1 MAMAGRSILLTGSGS
16 GIGRAAALLFAGE
29 GGRVAVVDQDED
41 EAQATAN
48 SIRQNGG
55 EALAIGADVSREADC
70 RGMVQRALAAYG
82 RLDVAFNNAGIGA
95 SGFAVADEEEV
106 AWSRLI
112 DVNLKGIFLAMKYE
126 IPAMVGAGGGAIVN
140 TASVAG
146 LVGER
151 GIGAYSASKHGV
163 VGLTRTAALDYIGQ
177 GVRINA
183 VCPGA
188 TRTRMFGELV
198 SGPESGVLHLV
209 APPDRQNRGTGRDC
223 TRRPVSCFR
232 RRLFHRRPGA
242 GGRWRVDRAIVS
254 PAESNKRHRPAAL
267 RSNTARRLRLS
278 SVGGLHDT
286 YRTMY
291 GKHRKMRERAGC
303 A

>member
-1 MAMAGRSILLTGSGS
+1 MSGRFAGRGILVTGAGS
-16 GIGRAAALLFAGE
+16 GIGRAAAQLFANE
-29 GGRVAVVDQDED
+29 GGRVVVVDQDEN
-41 EAQATAN
+41 EAQATVT
-48 SIRQNGG
+48 SIRQAGG

-70 RGMVQRALAAYG
+70 RGMVERALAAYG
-82 RLDVAFNNAGIGA
+82 RLHVAFNNAGIGA

-106 AWSRLI
+106 TWSRLI

-126 IPAMVGAGGGAIVN
+126 IPAMVSAGGGAIVN

-188 TRTRMFGELV
+188 TRTQILANWFQDPKVESFILSRHPIGRIAE
-198 SGPESGVLHLV
+198 PEEIARAVLFLASDDASFIV
-209 APPDRQNRGTGRDC
+209 GQA
-223 TRRPVSCFR
+223 
-232 RRLFHRRPGA
+232 LA
-242 GGRWRVDRAIVS
+242 VD
-254 PAESNKRHRPAAL
+254 
-267 RSNTARRLRLS
+267 
-278 SVGGLHDT
+278 GGLT
-286 YRTMY
+286 
-291 GKHRKMRERAGC
+291 AQ
-303 A
+303 

>member
-1 MAMAGRSILLTGSGS
+1 MSGRFAGRGILVTGAGS
-16 GIGRAAALLFAGE
+16 GIGRAAAQLFANE
-29 GGRVAVVDQDED
+29 GGRVVVVDQDEN
-41 EAQATAN
+41 EAQATVT
-48 SIRQNGG
+48 SIRQAGG

-70 RGMVQRALAAYG
+70 RGMVERALAAYG
-82 RLDVAFNNAGIGA
+82 RLHVAFNNAGIGA

-106 AWSRLI
+106 TWSRLV
-112 DVNLKGIFLAMKYE
+112 DVNLKGIFLGMKYE

-188 TRTRMFGELV
+188 TRTRILASWFQDPKVESFILSRHPIGRIAE
-198 SGPESGVLHLV
+198 PEEIARAVLFLASDDASFIV
-209 APPDRQNRGTGRDC
+209 GQA
-223 TRRPVSCFR
+223 
-232 RRLFHRRPGA
+232 LA
-242 GGRWRVDRAIVS
+242 VD
-254 PAESNKRHRPAAL
+254 
-267 RSNTARRLRLS
+267 
-278 SVGGLHDT
+278 GGLT
-286 YRTMY
+286 
-291 GKHRKMRERAGC
+291 AQ
-303 A
+303 

>member
-1 MAMAGRSILLTGSGS
+1 MAMAGRFAGRGILVTGGGS

-29 GGRVAVVDQDED
+29 GGRVAVVDQDGD

-188 TRTRMFGELV
+188 TRTRMLANWFQDPKVESFILSRHPIGRIAE
-198 SGPESGVLHLV
+198 PEEIARAVLFLASDDASFIV
-209 APPDRQNRGTGRDC
+209 GQA
-223 TRRPVSCFR
+223 
-232 RRLFHRRPGA
+232 LA
-242 GGRWRVDRAIVS
+242 VD
-254 PAESNKRHRPAAL
+254 
-267 RSNTARRLRLS
+267 
-278 SVGGLHDT
+278 GGLT
-286 YRTMY
+286 
-291 GKHRKMRERAGC
+291 AQ
-303 A
+303 

>member
-1 MAMAGRSILLTGSGS
+1 MSGRFAGHGILVTGAGS
-16 GIGRAAALLFAGE
+16 GIGRAAAQLFANE
-29 GGRVAVVDQDED
+29 GGRVVVVDQDES
-41 EAQATAN
+41 EAQATVT
-48 SIRQNGG
+48 SIRQAGG

-70 RGMVQRALAAYG
+70 RGMVERALAAYG
-82 RLDVAFNNAGIGA
+82 RLHVAFNNAGIGA

-106 AWSRLI
+106 TWSRLI

-163 VGLTRTAALDYIGQ
+163 VGITRTAALDYIGQ

-188 TRTRMFGELV
+188 TRTRM
-198 SGPESGVLHLV
+198 
-209 APPDRQNRGTGRDC
+209 
-223 TRRPVSCFR
+223 
-232 RRLFHRRPGA
+232 
-242 GGRWRVDRAIVS
+242 
-254 PAESNKRHRPAAL
+254 
-267 RSNTARRLRLS
+267 
-278 SVGGLHDT
+278 
-286 YRTMY
+286 
-291 GKHRKMRERAGC
+291 
-303 A
+303 

>member
-1 MAMAGRSILLTGSGS
+1 MSGRFAGRGILVTGAGS
-16 GIGRAAALLFAGE
+16 GIGRAAARLFADE
-29 GGRVAVVDQDED
+29 GGRVVVVDQDEN
-41 EAQATAN
+41 EARATVM
-48 SIRQNGG
+48 SIRQAGG

-70 RGMVQRALAAYG
+70 RGMVERALAAYG
-82 RLDVAFNNAGIGA
+82 RLHVAFNNAGIGA

-106 AWSRLI
+106 TWSRLI

-188 TRTRMFGELV
+188 TRTRILANWFQDPKVESFILSRHPIGRIAE
-198 SGPESGVLHLV
+198 PEEIARAVLFLASDDASFV
-209 APPDRQNRGTGRDC
+209 VGQA
-223 TRRPVSCFR
+223 
-232 RRLFHRRPGA
+232 LA
-242 GGRWRVDRAIVS
+242 VD
-254 PAESNKRHRPAAL
+254 
-267 RSNTARRLRLS
+267 
-278 SVGGLHDT
+278 GGLT
-286 YRTMY
+286 
-291 GKHRKMRERAGC
+291 AQ
-303 A
+303 

>member
-1 MAMAGRSILLTGSGS
+1 MSGRFAGRGILVTGAGS
-16 GIGRAAALLFAGE
+16 GIGGAAAQLFANE
-29 GGRVAVVDQDED
+29 GGRIVVVDQDEN
-41 EAQATAN
+41 EAQATVT
-48 SIRQNGG
+48 SIRQAGG

-70 RGMVQRALAAYG
+70 RGMVERALAAYG
-82 RLDVAFNNAGIGA
+82 RLHVAFNNAGIGA

-106 AWSRLI
+106 TWSRLI

-126 IPAMVGAGGGAIVN
+126 IPAMVSAGGGAIVN

-188 TRTRMFGELV
+188 TRTRILANWFQDPKVESFILSRHPIGRIAE
-198 SGPESGVLHLV
+198 PEEIARAVLFLASDDASFIV
-209 APPDRQNRGTGRDC
+209 GQA
-223 TRRPVSCFR
+223 
-232 RRLFHRRPGA
+232 LA
-242 GGRWRVDRAIVS
+242 VD
-254 PAESNKRHRPAAL
+254 
-267 RSNTARRLRLS
+267 
-278 SVGGLHDT
+278 GGLT
-286 YRTMY
+286 
-291 GKHRKMRERAGC
+291 AQ
-303 A
+303 

>member
-1 MAMAGRSILLTGSGS
+1 MGGRFAGRSILVTGSGS
-16 GIGRAAALLFAGE
+16 GIGRAAASLFAAE
-29 GGRVAVVDQDED
+29 GGRVVVVDQDES

-70 RGMVQRALAAYG
+70 RGMVERALAAHG

-188 TRTRMFGELV
+188 TRTRMLANWFQDPKVEAFILSRHPIGRIAE
-198 SGPESGVLHLV
+198 PEEIARAVLFLASDDASFIV
-209 APPDRQNRGTGRDC
+209 GQA
-223 TRRPVSCFR
+223 
-232 RRLFHRRPGA
+232 LA
-242 GGRWRVDRAIVS
+242 VD
-254 PAESNKRHRPAAL
+254 
-267 RSNTARRLRLS
+267 
-278 SVGGLHDT
+278 GGLT
-286 YRTMY
+286 
-291 GKHRKMRERAGC
+291 AQ
-303 A
+303 

>member
-1 MAMAGRSILLTGSGS
+1 MSGRFAGRGILVTGAGS
-16 GIGRAAALLFAGE
+16 GIGRAAAQLFADE
-29 GGRVAVVDQDED
+29 GGRVVVVDQDEN
-41 EAQATAN
+41 EAQATVT
-48 SIRQNGG
+48 SIRQAGG

-70 RGMVQRALAAYG
+70 RGMVERALAAYG
-82 RLDVAFNNAGIGA
+82 RLHVAFNNAGIGA

-106 AWSRLI
+106 TWSRLI
-112 DVNLKGIFLAMKYE
+112 DVNLKGIFLGMKYE

-188 TRTRMFGELV
+188 TRTRILASWFQDPKVESFILSRHPIGRIAE
-198 SGPESGVLHLV
+198 PEEIAHAVLFLASDDASFIV
-209 APPDRQNRGTGRDC
+209 GQA
-223 TRRPVSCFR
+223 
-232 RRLFHRRPGA
+232 LA
-242 GGRWRVDRAIVS
+242 VD
-254 PAESNKRHRPAAL
+254 
-267 RSNTARRLRLS
+267 
-278 SVGGLHDT
+278 GGLT
-286 YRTMY
+286 
-291 GKHRKMRERAGC
+291 AQ
-303 A
+303 

>member
-1 MAMAGRSILLTGSGS
+1 MSGRFAGRGILVTGAGS
-16 GIGRAAALLFAGE
+16 GIGRAAAQLFANE
-29 GGRVAVVDQDED
+29 GGRVVVVDQDEN
-41 EAQATAN
+41 EAQATVT
-48 SIRQNGG
+48 SIRQAGG

-70 RGMVQRALAAYG
+70 RGMVGRALAAYG
-82 RLDVAFNNAGIGA
+82 RLHVAFNNAGIGA

-106 AWSRLI
+106 TWSRLI
-112 DVNLKGIFLAMKYE
+112 DVNLKGIFLGMKYE

-188 TRTRMFGELV
+188 TRTRILASWFQDPKVESFILSRHPIGRIAE
-198 SGPESGVLHLV
+198 PEEIARAVLFLASDDASFIV
-209 APPDRQNRGTGRDC
+209 GQA
-223 TRRPVSCFR
+223 
-232 RRLFHRRPGA
+232 LA
-242 GGRWRVDRAIVS
+242 VD
-254 PAESNKRHRPAAL
+254 
-267 RSNTARRLRLS
+267 
-278 SVGGLHDT
+278 GGLT
-286 YRTMY
+286 
-291 GKHRKMRERAGC
+291 AQ
-303 A
+303 

>member
-1 MAMAGRSILLTGSGS
+1 MAMAGRFAGRSILVTGSGS

-48 SIRQNGG
+48 GIRQNGG

-188 TRTRMFGELV
+188 TRTRMLANWFQDPKVESFILSRHPIGRIAE
-198 SGPESGVLHLV
+198 PEEIARAVLFLASDDASFIV
-209 APPDRQNRGTGRDC
+209 GQA
-223 TRRPVSCFR
+223 
-232 RRLFHRRPGA
+232 LA
-242 GGRWRVDRAIVS
+242 VD
-254 PAESNKRHRPAAL
+254 
-267 RSNTARRLRLS
+267 
-278 SVGGLHDT
+278 GGLT
-286 YRTMY
+286 
-291 GKHRKMRERAGC
+291 AQ
-303 A
+303 